1 MSEKKTVSVKVLN
14 MAGEE
19 VGKLSLNGAVFA
31 VEPHKQAM
39 FNAVQVE
46 QANQRQATAKTKVRH
61 EVSGGGKKPWRQKG
75 TGRARAGSSR
85 SPIWVGG
92 GTVFGPVGN
101 QNFTLSQNRKEHQ
114 LALRSALSLKTPKD
128 LVVVNE
134 IKFEGKKTKEFVKML
149 AALKSEVKTLVV
161 VSEIDENLF
170 ASVRNVSYAK
180 VVTADN
186 VSVFDLLNA
195 EKLVMSEAA
204 VKEVEEALKEWQP
217 KRKLKL
223 QKVASKNQQ
232 KETSL

>member
-1 MSEKKTVSVKVLN
+1 MADKKVSVKVLN

-19 VGKLSLNGAVFA
+19 VNKLSLSASVFGI
-31 VEPHKQAM
+31 EPHKQAM

-46 QANQRQATAKTKVRH
+46 QANSRQATAKTKVRH

-85 SPIWVGG
+85 SPVWVGG

-101 QNFTLSQNRKEHQ
+101 QNFTISQNKKEHQ

-128 LVVVNE
+128 LVVIDE
-134 IKFEGKKTKEFVKML
+134 IKFEAKKTKEFVKML
-149 AALKSEVKTLVV
+149 AAVKCDVKTLVV
-161 VSEIDENLF
+161 VKEIDENLF
-170 ASVRNVSYAK
+170 ASVRNVDYAK

-186 VSVFDLLNA
+186 VSVYDLLNA

-204 VKEVEEALKEWQP
+204 AKQVEEALK
-217 KRKLKL
+217 
-223 QKVASKNQQ
+223 
-232 KETSL
+232 

>member
-1 MSEKKTVSVKVLN
+1 MAEKKSVSVKVVN
-14 MAGEE
+14 KAGEE
-19 VGKLSLNGAVFA
+19 VKKLNLASSVFA

-46 QANQRQATAKTKVRH
+46 QANSRQATAKTKVRH

-101 QNFTLSQNRKEHQ
+101 QNFTISQNKKEHQ
-114 LALRSALSLKTPKD
+114 LALRSALSLKTPND
-128 LVVVNE
+128 LVVVDE
-134 IKFEGKKTKEFVKML
+134 IKFADKKTKEFVKML
-149 AALKSEVKTLVV
+149 AAIKCEVKTLVV

-170 ASVRNVSYAK
+170 ASVRNVAYAK
-180 VVTADN
+180 VVTTDN
-186 VSVFDLLNA
+186 VSVYDLMNA

-204 VKEVEEALKEWQP
+204 VKEVEEALK
-217 KRKLKL
+217 
-223 QKVASKNQQ
+223 
-232 KETSL
+232 

>member
-1 MSEKKTVSVKVLN
+1 MAEKKSVSVKVLN
-14 MAGEE
+14 MAGAE
-19 VGKLSLNGAVFA
+19 VKTINLAASVFA

-46 QANQRQATAKTKVRH
+46 QANSRQATAKTKVRH

-101 QNFTLSQNRKEHQ
+101 QNFTISQNKKEHQ

-128 LVVVNE
+128 LVVIDE
-134 IKFEGKKTKEFVKML
+134 IKFNEKKTKEFVKML
-149 AALKSEVKTLVV
+149 AAVKCEVKTLVV
-161 VSEIDENLF
+161 VKEIDENLF

-180 VVTADN
+180 VVTTDN
-186 VSVFDLLNA
+186 VSVYDLLNA

-204 VKEVEEALKEWQP
+204 VKTVEEALM
-217 KRKLKL
+217 
-223 QKVASKNQQ
+223 
-232 KETSL
+232 

>member
-1 MSEKKTVSVKVLN
+1 MAEKKSVSVKVVN
-14 MAGEE
+14 KAGEE
-19 VGKLSLNGAVFA
+19 VKKLNLAGSVFA

-46 QANQRQATAKTKVRH
+46 QANSRQATAKTKVRH

-101 QNFTLSQNRKEHQ
+101 QNFTLSQNKKEHQ

-128 LVVVNE
+128 LIVVDE
-134 IKFEGKKTKEFVKML
+134 IKFDNKKTKEFVKML
-149 AALKSEVKTLVV
+149 GALKADCKTLVV

-170 ASVRNVSYAK
+170 ASGRNVDYARI
-180 VVTADN
+180 VTTDN
-186 VSVFDLLNA
+186 VSVYDLLNVD
-195 EKLVMSEAA
+195 KLVISQKA
-204 VKEVEEALKEWQP
+204 VKEVEEALK
-217 KRKLKL
+217 
-223 QKVASKNQQ
+223 
-232 KETSL
+232 

>member
-1 MSEKKTVSVKVLN
+1 MAEKKSVSVKVLN

-19 VGKLSLNGAVFA
+19 VNKISLAGSVFA
-31 VEPHKQAM
+31 IEPHKQAM

-85 SPIWVGG
+85 SPVWVGG

-101 QNFTLSQNRKEHQ
+101 QNYTLSQNRKEHQ
-114 LALRSALSLKTPKD
+114 LAVKSALSLKTPND
-128 LVVVNE
+128 LVVIDE
-134 IKFEGKKTKEFVKML
+134 IKFAGKKTKEFVKML
-149 AALKSEVKTLVV
+149 EAIKCDVKTLVV
-161 VSEIDENLF
+161 VKEIDENLF

-180 VVTADN
+180 VVTTDN
-186 VSVFDLLNA
+186 VSVYDLLNA

-204 VKEVEEALKEWQP
+204 VKTVEEALK
-217 KRKLKL
+217 
-223 QKVASKNQQ
+223 
-232 KETSL
+232 

>member
-101 QNFTLSQNRKEHQ
+101 QNFTLSQNKKEHQ

-170 ASVRNVSYAK
+170 ASVRNVNYAK
-180 VVTADN
+180 VVTTDN

-204 VKEVEEALKEWQP
+204 VKEVEEALK
-217 KRKLKL
+217 
-223 QKVASKNQQ
+223 
-232 KETSL
+232 